1 MKRWAERDGAER
13 ERARTEKSFTVPKSE
28 IVEQGYDLSINRYK
42 ELVFEEVAYRSPEE
56 IITELE
62 QTQREIGEHI
72 EQLKKVM
79 GL

>member
-1 MKRWAERDGAER
+1 M
-13 ERARTEKSFTVPKSE
+13 
-28 IVEQGYDLSINRYK
+28 EQGYDLSINRYK

-56 IITELE
+56 IIAELE